1 MKNSKFGLVCCSVFA
16 GLFLSGCSDLIVTD
30 VRYASFTGPMLQ
42 VKVKVKNEGFKAADA
57 STTQVDI
64 KPAGSTTFT
73 RNLVM
78 ATSALASGQEIEI
91 PFVPLYPNEVPT
103 PGSGQC
109 MELKACA
116 DSAGVVSESSEGN
129 NCKINTICR

>member
-1 MKNSKFGLVCCSVFA
+1 MKNSKVSLVVCSVFT
-16 GLFLSGCSDLIVTD
+16 GLFLSGCSDLVVTD

-42 VKVKVKNEGFKAADA
+42 VKVKVKNDGLTGAGT
-57 STTQVDI
+57 SSTQVEI

-73 RNLVM
+73 RSIVM
-78 ATSALASGQEIEI
+78 PTSALPSGQQIEI

-129 NCKINTICR
+129 NCKTNTICR